1 MEIRRSARR
10 RIVVLALAG
19 LATLAV
25 GARVVAASGK
35 AKPIGRG
42 VVVIDTNLA
51 YQGASAAG
59 TGIVLTSSGKVLTN
73 NHVINGATMIKAV
86 LPGTGHSYT
95 AKVVGYDKTA
105 DVAVLQLEHASSLK
119 TLSVGDSSRLTVG
132 SLVTAY
138 GNAGGTGSFTSATGR
153 VTGLGKTITASD
165 DQGRSAQL
173 TGLIETNA
181 GVVPGDSGGPALC
194 RAGRVVGAWTRRL
207 VGRRLPV
214 HLVHR
219 RLRDPHR
226 PRITMRSRSRPA
238 RVRDPPHRRH
248 RVPRRRGRI
257 GRFRLQRLR
266 IADDVRRSR
275 RRRGLGRSG
284 RVGRAHRR
292 RRDHGDRRTH
302 DRLAGHG
309 QRADRD
315 DEAGH
320 EDHRDLHGS
329 GGRTPR
335 RPRHA
340 RQRPASVADRRAGH
354 ARDVTAAAAV
364 RV

>member
-1 MEIRRSARR
+1 M
-10 RIVVLALAG
+10 LALAG

-73 NHVINGATMIKAV
+73 NHVINGATTIKAV

-119 TLSVGDSSRLTVG
+119 TLSVGDSSSLTVG

-165 DQGRSAQL
+165 DQGSSEQL

-181 GVVPGDSGGPALC
+181 GVVPGDSGGPLLDS
-194 RAGRVVGAWTRRL
+194 AGRVVGMDTAASSGAGYQSISSTDAYAI
-207 VGRRLPV
+207 P
-214 HLVHR
+214 
-219 RLRDPHR
+219 
-226 PRITMRSRSRPA
+226 IA
-238 RVRDPPHRRH
+238 RA
-248 RVPRRRGRI
+248 
-257 GRFRLQRLR
+257 LT
-266 IADDVRRSR
+266 IA
-275 RRRGLGRSG
+275 
-284 RVGRAHRR
+284 
-292 RRDHGDRRTH
+292 
-302 DRLAGHG
+302 
-309 QRADRD
+309 QEI
-315 DEAGH
+315 EAGH
-320 EDHRDLHGS
+320 ASATVHIGGTAFLGVEVESVDSGYGGYGSASGS
-329 GGRTPR
+329 GALVAGVVSGGPAASAGLTAGDVITAIDGRTIASPATVSALIVTMK
-335 RPRHA
+335 PGTKITVTYTDQAGGRH
-340 RQRPASVADRRAGH
+340 
-354 ARDVTAAAAV
+354 AV
-364 RV
+364 RVTLGSGPPQ